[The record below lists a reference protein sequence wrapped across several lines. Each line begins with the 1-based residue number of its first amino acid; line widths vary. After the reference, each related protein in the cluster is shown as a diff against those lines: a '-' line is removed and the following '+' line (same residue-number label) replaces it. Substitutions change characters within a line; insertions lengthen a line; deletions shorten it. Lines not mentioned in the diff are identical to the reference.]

1 MENYDGRESMSDRIE
16 EFGKERE
23 RERERE
29 REKTTEGSAR
39 YENDGAEMN

>member
-23 RERERE
+23 RERRRRRVKAGIQER
-29 REKTTEGSAR
+29 
-39 YENDGAEMN
+39 

>member
-16 EFGKERE
+16 EFEK
-23 RERERE
+23 ERE

-39 YENDGAEMN
+39 QENDGAEMN

>member
-23 RERERE
+23 KISDRKKGRQVGQ
-29 REKTTEGSAR
+29 KT
-39 YENDGAEMN
+39 